1 MNKKNLIFLTGFL
14 AIALTAF
21 IFSRYIKINY
31 GNTELSVENQDNI
44 NNSTLLSLDPDAVSE
59 IKVNNDT
66 GSYTLV
72 NNAGK
77 WTCQDIPGMPVA
89 TGKVQEML
97 EAFGSFRFIRK
108 FEADSELDEYGFD
121 ETAARIEFAGSEDLT
136 ASVVIGNKTV
146 DGGAY
151 YCIVND
157 CTDDLFTVSEEIEEI
172 IVRDAKYYAQND
184 TMDYMPDPK
193 GISVNKNGEILDI
206 FKPEDPEEYT
216 YTDYYDWFT
225 NENGEI
231 IPLDSILVNKLL
243 SGVISVQ
250 WETAVKFGV
259 TDEELDI
266 YGLKEPEVEITVTD
280 ENAENTLLIGEK
292 ANAESYYAM
301 KKGSRNVYTVTS
313 DLYEL
318 YISANAETL
327 KPNDICHIPW
337 DTVKG
342 ISIACSDE
350 SIHILREADN
360 VSGGDTYAADEA
372 AINSSYV
379 EDFERIIDLMIPV
392 GENSS
397 GSDGKLLMK
406 IVFYRDTDIYKELE
420 LDIYAYDD
428 RRVSVD
434 FENNRGKLVSIE
446 AFNSLK
452 EIFDNMKHLP

>member
-1 MNKKNLIFLTGFL
+1 MNKKNLILLTGFL
-14 AIALTAF
+14 LIAVTAF
-21 IFSRYIKINY
+21 ILSRYVNVNY
-31 GNTELSVENQDNI
+31 GNTELSAENQDNI
-44 NNSTLLSLDPDAVSE
+44 NNSTLLSLDPDTVSE
-59 IKVNNDT
+59 IKVSNDT

-72 NNAGK
+72 NNAGE

-97 EAFGSFRFIRK
+97 EAFGSFRSIRK

-146 DGGAY
+146 DGGSY

-157 CTDDLFTVSEEIEEI
+157 YTDDLFTVSEEIEEI

-193 GISVNKNGEILDI
+193 GISVKKNGEILDI

-216 YTDYYDWFT
+216 YTDYYNWFT

-280 ENAENTLLIGEK
+280 ENAENTLLIGVK
-292 ANAESYYAM
+292 ADAECYYAM
-301 KKGSRNVYTVTS
+301 KKGSDNVYTVTS
-313 DLYEL
+313 ELYEL
-318 YISANAETL
+318 YISASVESL

-337 DTVKG
+337 DTVKE
-342 ISIACSDE
+342 ISIDYGDE
-350 SIHILREADN
+350 SIHILRKADN
-360 VSGGDTYAADEA
+360 INGGYTYAVDEA
-372 AINSSYV
+372 AVVTSDV
-379 EDFERIIDLMIPV
+379 EDLKKIIDLMIPV
-392 GENSS
+392 GEDAS
-397 GSDGKLLMK
+397 GADGELLMK
-406 IVFYRDTDIYKELE
+406 IVFYRDTDTYKELE

-434 FENNRGKLVSIE
+434 FEDNRGKLVSIE
-446 AFNSLK
+446 AYNSLK
-452 EIFDNMKHLP
+452 EIFDNMQ